1 MSEILP
7 KIRKEGIFE
16 KIRNWFKS
24 IFYKNSNIINEP
36 QINTNIKEKEGNI
49 FIENNNKI
57 FVLQKR
63 LKEGMIEVSD
73 LTDEELDQLIELYEK
88 QIAEKKEKVK
98 YYREKIML
106 AKKEE

>member
-7 KIRKEGIFE
+7 KIKKESLFE

-24 IFYKNSNIINEP
+24 IFNRNINIINEP
-36 QINTNIKEKEGNI
+36 QINDNTKEKQVNT

-73 LTDEELDQLIELYEK
+73 LTDEELDELIELYEK

-106 AKKEE
+106 SKKGE